1 MEKRMLTEEDKLVK
15 KYDIHKKYKL
25 ELTELQKQKGILPMK
40 EYNEKLK
47 EINKKYKNKMD
58 DL

>member
-1 MEKRMLTEEDKLVK
+1 MLTDEDKLVR
-15 KYDIHKKYKL
+15 KYDIHKKYKS

-40 EYNEKLK
+40 EYNEKLN
-47 EINKKYKNKMD
+47 EIKTRYKKKMD